1 MMLIQELQ
9 LFEHMVV
16 TGSMSET
23 GRELGVSAAVVS
35 KHISAL
41 EQRLGTQLF
50 YRPKVRL
57 ELTASGRAYYA
68 REIFPNLR
76 RVPTL
81 NTTCAA
87 GDNDVICYRRVHF
100 H

>member
-23 GRELGVSAAVVS
+23 GRKLGVSAAVVS

-41 EQRLGTQLF
+41 EQRLGAQLF
-50 YRPKVRL
+50 YRPTVRL
-57 ELTASGRAYYA
+57 ELTANGREYYA
-68 REIFPNLR
+68 REIFPNIR
-76 RVPTL
+76 RIPTL

-87 GDNDVICYRRVHF
+87 GDNDVVSHRSMH
-100 H
+100 